1 MVSVD
6 DIFDFDFAVILHSHS
21 QRLIGISEWL
31 EPVLEYLGKD
41 PFIGHGDISH
51 LEVEQA
57 LFKPIKKLHESLE
70 KIFNK
75 IGDSVSQRNIP
86 EEFMINLEDIKH
98 TLKKYLD
105 APWGKKYRPAYIYA
119 QLTGILEL
127 YERNR
132 HIKIAKELIRALILD
147 TKEVQRILCFYD
159 MKNAIIRINEMEYQ
173 TRELREF
180 YSDSIHPQIH
190 QDIILFADIVRS
202 AIQEQNV
209 YAQAKRIELR
219 FDDNSSNARIIAD
232 RRIISRAVSNVIN
245 NAIKYNYTLRS
256 GKVWVQIN
264 LFNSEDNI
272 KLSIENWGV
281 PITKDELE
289 SGIIYKPGIRGTYA
303 KAKKGESGNG
313 IGLTDVKRTVE
324 AINGSIEICSRPAK
338 NQENGIN
345 YEKPFIT
352 TVHIVF
358 PKMQESS

>member
-1 MVSVD
+1 MVSD
-6 DIFDFDFAVILHSHS
+6 DDMFDFDFAVILHSHS

-57 LFKPIKKLHESLE
+57 LLKPITKLHNSLE
-70 KIFNK
+70 KIFNT
-75 IGDSVSQRNIP
+75 IGGDLSQRNIP
-86 EEFMINLEDIKH
+86 EEFMANLEDIKH
-98 TLKKYLD
+98 TLSKYLD

-127 YERNR
+127 CERNKQ
-132 HIKIAKELIRALILD
+132 IKVAKQLKKTLIFD
-147 TKEVQRILCFYD
+147 TKEVQRILCLYD

-190 QDIILFADIVRS
+190 KDIILLSDIVRS
-202 AIQEQNV
+202 AMREQNV
-209 YAQAKRIELR
+209 YAKAKRIELR
-219 FDDNSSNARIIAD
+219 FDDNSSNPKIIAD
-232 RRIISRAVSNVIN
+232 RRIISRAVSSVIN

-256 GKVWVQIN
+256 GKVWVQII
-264 LFNSEDNI
+264 LSDHEDNI
-272 KLSIENWGV
+272 KLSVENWGA

-289 SGIIYKPGIRGTYA
+289 SGIIFKPGIRGAYA

-324 AINGSIEICSRPAK
+324 AFNGSIEIFCRPAK
-338 NQENGIN
+338 NQVNGIN

-352 TVHIVF
+352 TIHIFF